1 MWQAQ
6 CYAIHKKQIC
16 SVPTVT
22 LEVDAIT
29 PLFLRR
35 KLEFQGE
42 SPAPAPVEGKWFESV
57 KFDSKDL
64 PFCNCFEKLK
74 PFLQLYLFINGLW
87 FQHWGGWSIKKW
99 MGGNCSQSFLR
110 GLFLGYIRAPD
121 GDSTRVR
128 ERETWVDQSFEELIP
143 ILYFPWSTFIHWD
156 VMPKSRGVSSPAHR
170 LWALPIPKGDCLG
183 ESDLKALTRRTW
195 SFQRRKWARRKERVS
210 YVMKGACD

>member
-110 GLFLGYIRAPD
+110 GLFLGYIYLIWIKL
-121 GDSTRVR
+121 STGKKNENDIPVFKKLTVYLPSPCSRLKLT
-128 ERETWVDQSFEELIP
+128 EETWELEF
-143 ILYFPWSTFIHWD
+143 Y
-156 VMPKSRGVSSPAHR
+156 
-170 LWALPIPKGDCLG
+170 
-183 ESDLKALTRRTW
+183 
-195 SFQRRKWARRKERVS
+195 
-210 YVMKGACD
+210 